1 MQTQLPEGL
10 RALINAS
17 QILQEESTPV
27 VQTPV
32 GPKPTVAGMVS
43 QGLQQLA
50 QPVGMQNVGQQ
61 AGLGAQIQA
70 QQMARQQQMAQ
81 SPEAIAQLAAQMIQ
95 RRPEQEGIANL
106 PANMGFR
113 EGGIIGYNGER
124 ESKVET
130 PEERDA
136 REAAEARAA
145 GMRRSRGT
153 TDFNERM
160 MDAFSEAATRAAAAG
175 SDVLSLPGRVAGA
188 AFKGEPESYTPAY
201 DVLRMQELAGS
212 PEAWRRVSSM
222 EMPREVSRTYRGTP
236 DVREAIPELY
246 ARMYPERRQPAP
258 APTDRAEPSVALPAA
273 PVAPTVEGMLA
284 QARAIAPDTN
294 EKSIKELQELRGREE
309 RFREGMEN
317 IEQQGIAAIQ
327 SAAQERRAAAQR
339 TREDDNLRRFLSA
352 MRSIRTGGD
361 EYVKTLDALDQRDA
375 LSRQAEQNEQ
385 LAILKFKEAEQNRK
399 LGKFDRE
406 RTDILKGNEYAQKA
420 RENFLKALQIT
431 TQADTSIF
439 STQSQA
445 RNVAMQTAS
454 AAQDRALARE
464 QREKIETDRRIDAI
478 DKTINELLQKRQAAK
493 LAPQISMMMGNT
505 PDAIKMREQQPD
517 LWNNYVRDQ
526 AAINQ
531 QLQVL
536 QNRRNQLV
544 GIDGFGQLTVQ

>member
-1 MQTQLPEGL
+1 MMQTQLPEGL
-10 RALINAS
+10 RALMQAS
-17 QILQEESTPV
+17 QILQQESMPV

-32 GPKPTVAGMVS
+32 GPKPTVAGSIS

-50 QPVGMQNVGQQ
+50 EQKAQPFTQTVGLDGLGRQ

-81 SPEAIAQLAAQMIQ
+81 NPEAIAQLAAQMMQ

-106 PANMGFR
+106 PANMGFQ
-113 EGGIIGYNGER
+113 EGGIIGYNGED
-124 ESKVET
+124 T
-130 PEERDA
+130 
-136 REAAEARAA
+136 
-145 GMRRSRGT
+145 
-153 TDFNERM
+153 
-160 MDAFSEAATRAAAAG
+160 
-175 SDVLSLPGRVAGA
+175 SLVAPGVSQEFG
-188 AFKGEPESYTPAY
+188 GEPSVAFEEASPQEIKAMTLTELQRYNRQDPT
-201 DVLRMQELAGS
+201 VL
-212 PEAWRRVSSM
+212 
-222 EMPREVSRTYRGTP
+222 P
-236 DVREAIPELY
+236 DVR
-246 ARMYPERRQPAP
+246 ARMGATKAESSVPFFREVPLEMLPRSTPDRRQPSGVP
-258 APTDRAEPSVALPAA
+258 PTTREEPSVALPAA

-284 QARAIAPDTN
+284 QARAIAPDTT

-309 RFREGMEN
+309 RFRAGMEN